1 MLESSELTRLAYL
14 QAMGVDSYVSRHYL
28 PGAALTRRLA
38 IATQGTTPTGEEAGE
53 PATPR
58 LPDIPLQ
65 KAGRAPQERP
75 AAAVADA
82 EPVAEIDTFS
92 IAAVIAGGWLWL
104 EELPQV
110 ALAQEQVQLIGAM
123 ARALGLP
130 QQQPAVAQFDWPMHT
145 NAQFDLGPDAA
156 RSGLLGFIQRQ
167 LTDFGISTVVFL
179 GEGCQQRLPE
189 QLAVGQRIRTVSTR
203 AMLGEPLLKRQAW
216 QDLRPHT
223 APR

>member
-1 MLESSELTRLAYL
+1 MSARVGLATSTGTGVAASISSVEAMLAS
-14 QAMGVDSYVSRHYL
+14 
-28 PGAALTRRLA
+28 P
-38 IATQGTTPTGEEAGE
+38 TPQPE
-53 PATPR
+53 
-58 LPDIPLQ
+58 
-65 KAGRAPQERP
+65 
-75 AAAVADA
+75 
-82 EPVAEIDTFS
+82 S

-145 NAQFDLGPDAA
+145 NAQFDLGPEAA

-167 LTDFGISTVVFL
+167 LTDFDISTVVFL

-203 AMLGEPLLKRQAW
+203 AMLGEPSLKRQAW

-223 APR
+223 APQ